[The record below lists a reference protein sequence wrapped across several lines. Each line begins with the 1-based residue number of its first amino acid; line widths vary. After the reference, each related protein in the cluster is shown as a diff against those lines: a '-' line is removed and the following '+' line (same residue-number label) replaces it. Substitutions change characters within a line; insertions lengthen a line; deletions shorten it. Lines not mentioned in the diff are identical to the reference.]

1 MNKKLK
7 LETVKSVKE
16 ANRTLSFG
24 ACEDTMA
31 GTCAWKFKHEQEA

>member
-7 LETVKSVKE
+7 LEPVKSVKE

-24 ACEDTMA
+24 ARFTILYTKIVSRSYIDA
-31 GTCAWKFKHEQEA
+31 G